1 VSFKID
7 AKWRIAAASATIGL
21 LLCGALAFTAQRH
34 GESVQANAQA
44 HVDREDALAAER
56 AVSAFWKEREVM
68 GEILAFPHRRLADE
82 LRDKRLRLRQT
93 LGEIEADSPA
103 ELAQVEGAKAANE
116 RLIAVF
122 DDQPALSGS
131 VGDDRQAGR
140 LHAAERSVLKPIE
153 QLRAGNRRDN
163 LRAESVADSA
173 ERAAFHSEIATGGL
187 GLAAV
192 TLFALFA
199 LRQVRRIDNQ
209 NVELLSADVAK
220 DEFIDTVSH
229 ELRTPLT
236 SMNGYVELL
245 LDEEGEPLTEQ
256 QRGFLAT
263 VQRGSVRLERLVN
276 DLLLTA
282 QVRAGRLDIHKTSTD
297 VVEIARQAV
306 EGAQAH
312 ARQKTL
318 RLSLTAPSNAIVI
331 EADVVRI
338 SQVIDNV
345 ISNAIKF
352 TPEGG
357 RVDVTVAQ
365 DEGRVTLTVADTG
378 MGMTPGDVNR
388 LFERF
393 FRTDSAQAQQI
404 QGTGLGLPIVKA
416 IVEAHAGTITV
427 TSQPNVGT
435 SFVISLVAARRDVAP
450 VVDRVV
456 HGLGAGRTV

>member
-1 VSFKID
+1 MSFKLD
-7 AKWRIAAASATIGL
+7 AKWRIATASATIGL

-93 LGEIEADSPA
+93 LAEISTESPA
-103 ELAQVEGAKAANE
+103 ELAQVKGAKAANE
-116 RLIAVF
+116 TLIAVF
-122 DDQPALSGS
+122 DDQPALSGR
-131 VGDDRQAGR
+131 GEDDRQARR

-163 LRAESVADSA
+163 LRAENVADSA

-209 NVELLSADVAK
+209 NIELLSADVAK

-245 LDEEGEPLTEQ
+245 LDK
-256 QRGFLAT
+256 RAT
-263 VQRGSVRLERLVN
+263 RS
-276 DLLLTA
+276 
-282 QVRAGRLDIHKTSTD
+282 
-297 VVEIARQAV
+297 
-306 EGAQAH
+306 
-312 ARQKTL
+312 
-318 RLSLTAPSNAIVI
+318 
-331 EADVVRI
+331 
-338 SQVIDNV
+338 
-345 ISNAIKF
+345 
-352 TPEGG
+352 
-357 RVDVTVAQ
+357 
-365 DEGRVTLTVADTG
+365 
-378 MGMTPGDVNR
+378 
-388 LFERF
+388 
-393 FRTDSAQAQQI
+393 
-404 QGTGLGLPIVKA
+404 
-416 IVEAHAGTITV
+416 
-427 TSQPNVGT
+427 PNSSEV
-435 SFVISLVAARRDVAP
+435 SWRPCSAARCASNDS
-450 VVDRVV
+450 
-456 HGLGAGRTV
+456 